1 MPFLACFVSL
11 SPPFFA
17 AQLPLVIINF
27 YNWQVDKVLQGHF
40 PGDAWTGEY
49 FWELWGVT
57 ALYFFADLVWV
68 LRVPICV
75 KSPGVIIKVRFF
87 CLFDDGVVLF
97 SGVGDKKLNFACLCL
112 CLHMHALL
120 PSF

>member
-1 MPFLACFVSL
+1 MQARHRKIIEDRTSLTMPFLAPFF
-11 SPPFFA
+11 FFA

-49 FWELWGVT
+49 FWDLWGVT

-68 LRVPICV
+68 VRVPICV

-87 CLFDDGVVLF
+87 LFFV
-97 SGVGDKKLNFACLCL
+97 
-112 CLHMHALL
+112 
-120 PSF
+120 